1 MTPKRD
7 DEHTTTEAHEIPTDQ
22 VADDVRTG
30 GDVLVAAMRAA
41 GVDMAFGV
49 ISIHNLPLVE
59 AVDRDLRFVPVRHEA
74 AAINAAD
81 SYARATGRIGVA
93 LTSTGTGAGNAAG
106 AMLEALTTGSRVL
119 HVTGNID
126 SAQLGKDRGVYHEV
140 PRQLEML
147 GTVSRHAL
155 RVDAARRSER
165 TLAEAVRLLD
175 AAPTGPVSIDWP
187 IDLQYT
193 ADPDKQARVPK
204 TLRTDPEPQAATK
217 REIAKAA
224 RVLRR
229 AKRPLIWA
237 GGGTRALASTAEG
250 QRALVELAERWGAG
264 VLTGAAGRGAVPEDH
279 PLLIGNF
286 AVADELAELVRDTD
300 CLLTLG
306 SHLRANETKTFE
318 LPLPGTHVQ
327 VDVDPE
333 APGRTYPVTEGIV
346 ADVRAVVPALLEE
359 LGKVRTEAGWGER
372 VRAAADAA
380 RAAHRAEIGAY
391 AGICDAMRRR
401 LPREA
406 VVVRDVTIPGSSWG
420 NRLLD
425 VYRPTENVFAAGGG
439 IGQGLAMA
447 VGAGVA
453 RPGTPVLAI
462 VGDGGLAVYLGEL
475 ATLAAERP
483 DVVLTVFNDGGYGV
497 LRHMQ
502 EAKDQPHRGVDLLTP
517 DLGGLAR
524 AFGLPHE
531 RVGDAAGFDAA
542 LERAL
547 GRGGPA
553 LIEVDVPALEPQPA
567 RFVPP
572 VDVP

>member
-41 GVDMAFGV
+41 GVDVAFGV

-175 AAPTGPVSIDWP
+175 TAPTGPVSIDWP

-224 RVLRR
+224 RALRR

-250 QRALVELAERWGAG
+250 
-264 VLTGAAGRGAVPEDH
+264 
-279 PLLIGNF
+279 
-286 AVADELAELVRDTD
+286 
-300 CLLTLG
+300 
-306 SHLRANETKTFE
+306 
-318 LPLPGTHVQ
+318 
-327 VDVDPE
+327 
-333 APGRTYPVTEGIV
+333 
-346 ADVRAVVPALLEE
+346 
-359 LGKVRTEAGWGER
+359 
-372 VRAAADAA
+372 
-380 RAAHRAEIGAY
+380 
-391 AGICDAMRRR
+391 
-401 LPREA
+401 
-406 VVVRDVTIPGSSWG
+406 
-420 NRLLD
+420 
-425 VYRPTENVFAAGGG
+425 
-439 IGQGLAMA
+439 
-447 VGAGVA
+447 
-453 RPGTPVLAI
+453 
-462 VGDGGLAVYLGEL
+462 
-475 ATLAAERP
+475 
-483 DVVLTVFNDGGYGV
+483 
-497 LRHMQ
+497 
-502 EAKDQPHRGVDLLTP
+502 
-517 DLGGLAR
+517 
-524 AFGLPHE
+524 
-531 RVGDAAGFDAA
+531 
-542 LERAL
+542 
-547 GRGGPA
+547 
-553 LIEVDVPALEPQPA
+553 
-567 RFVPP
+567 
-572 VDVP
+572 